1 MFEDWG
7 KKIGDFAQTMVK
19 KTGEV
24 AEVASLHTKVLAR
37 KKKVDDEMQAL
48 GRAFYE
54 THKEDAAEFADK
66 IAAINGIYSEIAA
79 LEEEIRILKEK
90 MPEADREKADAMEN
104 DGPDLAEEAMKGV
117 KEAADFAGEVI
128 SDAVDGVK
136 EIIETVKEKEEEPA
150 EAAEEAAETAE
161 APQEEAAET
170 TEEPQEEAAEK
181 TEEPQEET
189 AETAEEPQEE
199 TAETQAPEAE

>member
-7 KKIGDFAQTMVK
+7 KRIGDFAQTMVK

-117 KEAADFAGEVI
+117 KEAAGFAGEVI

-136 EIIETVKEKEEEPA
+136 EIIETVKEKEEEV
-150 EAAEEAAETAE
+150 TG
-161 APQEEAAET
+161 T
-170 TEEPQEEAAEK
+170 TEEPQEEAVETA
-181 TEEPQEET
+181 EEPQEEA